1 MLEALKQQKLADNLA
16 SIRERIAAAAL
27 RSGRKPE
34 DILLVAVSKTVSADF
49 IEAAIQKKVFHFG
62 ENRVQELLEKYD
74 ILGESCNWHLIGRLQ
89 TNKVKSIIGKVTMVH
104 SLDRLE
110 LAQELQKRACA
121 ANRTIDCLVQ
131 VNVSGEQ
138 TKAGVEPEA
147 LFPYLQKVSLLD
159 HIRIKGLMTIAPET
173 DNPENIRWV
182 FRELKQIAVDTGWEK
197 LDNITMQYLSM
208 GMSNDFET
216 AIEEGAN
223 IVRIGSSIFGASGR

>member
-1 MLEALKQQKLADNLA
+1 MK
-16 SIRERIAAAAL
+16 
-27 RSGRKPE
+27 
-34 DILLVAVSKTVSADF
+34 
-49 IEAAIQKKVFHFG
+49 
-62 ENRVQELLEKYD
+62 NRVQELLEKYD
-74 ILGESCNWHLIGRLQ
+74 ILGESCNLHLIGRLQ

-147 LFPYLQKVSLLD
+147 LFPFLQNVLLLD

-223 IVRIGSSIFGASGR
+223 IVRIGSSIFGARGR

>member
-1 MLEALKQQKLADNLA
+1 MLDAIEQQKLADNLEMV
-16 SIRERIAAAAL
+16 RERIAAAAL
-27 RSGRKPE
+27 RSSRRPE
-34 DILLVAVSKTVSADF
+34 DILLVAVSKTVSSDA
-49 IEAAIQKKVFHFG
+49 IEAALQKKVFHFG

-74 ILGESCNWHLIGRLQ
+74 ILGESCSWHLIGRLQ

-110 LAQELQKRACA
+110 LAEELQKRACA

-138 TKAGVEPEA
+138 SKAGVEPDA
-147 LFPYLQKVSLLD
+147 LRSFLRKVSSFN
-159 HIRIKGLMTIAPET
+159 HISVKGLMTIAPAT

-182 FRELKQIAVDTGWEK
+182 FRSLKQIAVDIGWEK
-197 LDNITMQYLSM
+197 IDNISMQYLSM

-223 IVRIGSSIFGASGR
+223 IVRIGSSIFGSRN